1 MKGLCS
7 LGIVTLLVLTFGA
20 LPFPV
25 SADSLCQTQ
34 NAAAP
39 LWMTRP
45 SGGGGGVSAQTTT
58 CVAGCGNGTSVSTIC
73 NGTCTATDSNCP
85 SYAGYV
91 TCNGVYTYCNACS
104 VPPDCDTVSGTSC
117 SPRGSSTS
125 CSRSDGWTYDCV
137 CTPNNLWLCSY

>member
-1 MKGLCS
+1 MKGLCR

-25 SADSLCQTQ
+25 SAYSLCQTQ
-34 NAAAP
+34 NAAEP

-45 SGGGGGVSAQTTT
+45 SGGDGGVSAQTTT

-85 SYAGYV
+85 NNIGFV
-91 TCNGVYTYCNACS
+91 TCNGVYTYCSYACP
-104 VPPDCDTVSGTSC
+104 VPPCETLSGTSC
-117 SPRGSSTS
+117 SPRGSTTDCST
-125 CSRSDGWTYDCV
+125 DGWIYGCHCSV
-137 CTPNNLWLCSY
+137 NNLWLCSY